1 MSRLRNQFVI
11 PIVFGL
17 VFLIPTVGSAIT
29 KEQVITLA
37 GLGISEQEI
46 IAAIDKD
53 RTVFTLQV
61 TDILALKQAS
71 VPEGVIKHMLQSA
84 QLYGGGAA
92 AAGAAPGTPAAER
105 PKTPAEIAAEQRRI
119 REEAMKMAAEAKAA
133 QENQKRAF
141 AQGILKKGRDLAEAG
156 KYVEAINQFEEFRR
170 KGNHQPGSEEAY
182 IADYGIANAL
192 AKAGLYQSAAKSL
205 VDVVLQGPDRPFF
218 QSAMG
223 DLREIRQTINYSPP
237 ELEELT
243 NFYVGEFSQPFQDS
257 FHYVL
262 GEFFYDYKNFAQ
274 ALKYLD
280 QVSATSEDYGK
291 ALYLKGLV
299 QVQNK
304 LWRSALESFQNAIVA
319 TETNKSTSEVSDLA
333 YLALARIAYESNNFD
348 AAIYYYRKVS
358 EESVKLA
365 TAFYESAWTYFIKG
379 DYSRALGTFQTLHS
393 PVFSHFYY
401 PELWVLEA
409 TIYLNLC
416 HTDLTRKAIEMF
428 NNNVTIYSQPLDDF
442 LKSARRPSDFY
453 DAVVKTG
460 NLEARVLN
468 EQLLKPVYA
477 DVDFYNLYET
487 IRQIENEMIQLEKE
501 GMGLG
506 DFAIQLRGK
515 LQSQRIAKINEIG
528 IKIQQIMRNTQDELR
543 DYSVK
548 ITEIEIELDQ
558 LELMDIDAEMA
569 ALSGEEVVSKTESDS
584 SETGLAIVGADSIRW
599 PFESE
604 YWSDEIKAYRA
615 FIGERCSK

>member
-1 MSRLRNQFVI
+1 
-11 PIVFGL
+11 
-17 VFLIPTVGSAIT
+17 
-29 KEQVITLA
+29 
-37 GLGISEQEI
+37 
-46 IAAIDKD
+46 
-53 RTVFTLQV
+53 
-61 TDILALKQAS
+61 
-71 VPEGVIKHMLQSA
+71 
-84 QLYGGGAA
+84 
-92 AAGAAPGTPAAER
+92 
-105 PKTPAEIAAEQRRI
+105 
-119 REEAMKMAAEAKAA
+119 
-133 QENQKRAF
+133 
-141 AQGILKKGRDLAEAG
+141 
-156 KYVEAINQFEEFRR
+156 
-170 KGNHQPGSEEAY
+170 
-182 IADYGIANAL
+182 
-192 AKAGLYQSAAKSL
+192 
-205 VDVVLQGPDRPFF
+205 
-218 QSAMG
+218 
-223 DLREIRQTINYSPP
+223 
-237 ELEELT
+237 
-243 NFYVGEFSQPFQDS
+243 
-257 FHYVL
+257 
-262 GEFFYDYKNFAQ
+262 
-274 ALKYLD
+274 
-280 QVSATSEDYGK
+280 
-291 ALYLKGLV
+291 
-299 QVQNK
+299 
-304 LWRSALESFQNAIVA
+304 
-319 TETNKSTSEVSDLA
+319 
-333 YLALARIAYESNNFD
+333 
-348 AAIYYYRKVS
+348 
-358 EESVKLA
+358 
-365 TAFYESAWTYFIKG
+365 
-379 DYSRALGTFQTLHS
+379 LGTFQTLHS

-428 NNNVTIYSQPLDDF
+428 NENVAIYSQPLDDF

-453 DAVVKTG
+453 DAVVQTG

-569 ALSGEEVVSKTESDS
+569 ALSGEEVVNKTESDS